1 MEKDPVCGMSV
12 EPLRAAAQIEYD
24 GKNYFFCSSG
34 CATKF
39 RADPAKFLIQ
49 PKIAK
54 SMPADSD
61 ASAGTQDLSPD
72 VQPSATQARMPDGRW
87 RHDATAVGRTSETQV
102 AEYICPMDPEVRQDH
117 AGACPKCGMALE
129 RAAGSPPATR
139 IEYTCPM
146 HPEIVRDGPGACPI
160 CGMALEPRTAV
171 IADEQNPELISM
183 TRRFWVSVAL
193 TVPVLLLGMPG
204 EIPNNPFSRLLSMQS
219 TNWIE
224 FVLATPVVLWAGWP
238 FFQRGWASIV
248 NRSLNMFTLIA
259 LGTGAA
265 FFYSVVAVLFPQVFP
280 AAFRGAHG
288 EVPVYFEAAAAITT
302 LVLLGQ
308 VLELRARSQTSTAI
322 KSLLKLSPRS
332 ARLVRA
338 DGTEIDVPV
347 EHLQVGDM
355 MRVRPGEKVPVD
367 GSITDGTS
375 SVDESLITG
384 ESIPVE
390 KTAGARVI
398 GGTVNGTGSFVM
410 RADRVGSETTLAQI
424 VKMVSDAQ
432 RSRAPVQ
439 RLADRVAGYF
449 VPAVVLIAALTLVA
463 WALFGPAPKM
473 AHALLSA
480 VAVLIIA
487 CPCALGLATPMAIM
501 VGTGRGAL
509 AGVLIKN
516 AEALEILEK
525 VDTLVVDKTGTLTE
539 GKPRVASIFAIEGLS
554 ENDVIRF
561 AASLEK
567 ASEHPLAAAILS
579 AAAERKVELGK
590 TEAFQS
596 VTGKGVTGKVNTRSV
611 ALGNRAMLA
620 QLNVTLGDFN
630 EKAKTLEADG
640 QTVMFVAL
648 DGKAVGIIG
657 VADPVKATTKDAIDL
672 LKRAG
677 IHIVMLTGDSQAT
690 ADAVA
695 RKLGI
700 ETVIAGVLPEKK
712 AEAVRALQAQGKIVA
727 MAGDGVNDAPALT
740 QANVGIAMGTGT
752 DVAIESAGITL
763 LAGDLR
769 GVSRARNLSRATMRN
784 IRQNLFFAF
793 AYNSVCVP
801 VAAGVLYPFFGLLL
815 SPILASAAMTFSSV
829 SVIAN
834 ALRLRHAKL

>member
-1 MEKDPVCGMSV
+1 
-12 EPLRAAAQIEYD
+12 
-24 GKNYFFCSSG
+24 
-34 CATKF
+34 
-39 RADPAKFLIQ
+39 
-49 PKIAK
+49 
-54 SMPADSD
+54 
-61 ASAGTQDLSPD
+61 
-72 VQPSATQARMPDGRW
+72 
-87 RHDATAVGRTSETQV
+87 
-102 AEYICPMDPEVRQDH
+102 
-117 AGACPKCGMALE
+117 
-129 RAAGSPPATR
+129 
-139 IEYTCPM
+139 
-146 HPEIVRDGPGACPI
+146 
-160 CGMALEPRTAV
+160 
-171 IADEQNPELISM
+171 
-183 TRRFWVSVAL
+183 
-193 TVPVLLLGMPG
+193 
-204 EIPNNPFSRLLSMQS
+204 
-219 TNWIE
+219 
-224 FVLATPVVLWAGWP
+224 
-238 FFQRGWASIV
+238 
-248 NRSLNMFTLIA
+248 
-259 LGTGAA
+259 
-265 FFYSVVAVLFPQVFP
+265 
-280 AAFRGAHG
+280 
-288 EVPVYFEAAAAITT
+288 
-302 LVLLGQ
+302 
-308 VLELRARSQTSTAI
+308 
-322 KSLLKLSPRS
+322 
-332 ARLVRA
+332 
-338 DGTEIDVPV
+338 
-347 EHLQVGDM
+347 
-355 MRVRPGEKVPVD
+355 
-367 GSITDGTS
+367 
-375 SVDESLITG
+375 
-384 ESIPVE
+384 
-390 KTAGARVI
+390 
-398 GGTVNGTGSFVM
+398 
-410 RADRVGSETTLAQI
+410 
-424 VKMVSDAQ
+424 
-432 RSRAPVQ
+432 
-439 RLADRVAGYF
+439 
-449 VPAVVLIAALTLVA
+449 
-463 WALFGPAPKM
+463 
-473 AHALLSA
+473 
-480 VAVLIIA
+480 
-487 CPCALGLATPMAIM
+487 M

-539 GKPRVASIFAIEGLS
+539 GKPRVASIFAIEGSS

-611 ALGNRAMLA
+611 ALGNRGMLE
-620 QLNVTLGDFN
+620 QLTVTLGDFN
-630 EKAKTLEADG
+630 EKAKALEADG

-672 LKRAG
+672 LKRDG

-793 AYNSVCVP
+793 AYNSVGVP